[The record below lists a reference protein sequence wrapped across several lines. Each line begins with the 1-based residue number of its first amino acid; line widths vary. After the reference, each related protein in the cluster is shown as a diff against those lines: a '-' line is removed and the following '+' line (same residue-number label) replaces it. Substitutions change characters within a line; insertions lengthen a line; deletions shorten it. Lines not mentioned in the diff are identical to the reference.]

1 MNFGVP
7 TVVPWIFG
15 DTEFVDNTE
24 VVVGVDTREGSGINT
39 VVGFVETTGCT
50 KLLVLFAPAS
60 AWFANFSALKSAKL
74 IAITSH

>member
-15 DTEFVDNTE
+15 DTELVDNTE

-39 VVGFVETTGCT
+39 GVGFVGRDYWLYNTTRATC
-50 KLLVLFAPAS
+50 S
-60 AWFANFSALKSAKL
+60 S
-74 IAITSH
+74 